1 VKTEMRINPKQFDH
15 LQLDFE
21 PQLNDGILWCA
32 FKILDPQN
40 NLNFTS
46 ISDFSSFVD
55 NCLND
60 GVGTFQEDL
69 PLQVKGI
76 QMD

>member
-1 VKTEMRINPKQFDH
+1 MCFLKNRSTK
-15 LQLDFE
+15 
-21 PQLNDGILWCA
+21 
-32 FKILDPQN
+32 N
-40 NLNFTS
+40 NLNFYFN
-46 ISDFSSFVD
+46 FSSFVD

-60 GVGTFQEDL
+60 GIGTSQEDL